1 MKMKT
6 KKTILTLFIALL
18 TGSSAFANFVS
29 AKVKVTGVTC
39 SMCSNSVHKALSSLS
54 FIDKIEVDLENA
66 VFNVSFKPN
75 VKVVIDEI
83 KEKIEGAGFSVGQLV
98 ADFKFNNLNVS
109 KDLHYDFEGNTYHFV
124 NVQDKKLNDVVSIR
138 FVDKGLTSGK
148 EHKKYVGL
156 TTYKCI
162 KTGTS
167 QDCCHMASKKRI
179 YHVTI

>member
-1 MKMKT
+1 MKT

-18 TGSSAFANFVS
+18 MGSSAFANFVS
-29 AKVKVTGVTC
+29 AKIKVTGVTC

-54 FIDKIEVDLENA
+54 FIDKIDVDLQNA
-66 VFNVSFKPN
+66 IFNITFKTN
-75 VKVVIDEI
+75 EKVVIDQI

-98 ADFKFNNLNVS
+98 ADFKFSGLHVT

-124 NVQDKKLNDVVSIR
+124 NVQEKHLNTIASIR
-138 FVDKGLTSGK
+138 FVDKGLTSSK
-148 EHKKYVGL
+148 EHKKYTGL

>member
-1 MKMKT
+1 MKT
-6 KKTILTLFIALL
+6 RKSILTLFIAMLMS
-18 TGSSAFANFVS
+18 SSAFANFVS

-54 FIDKIEVDLENA
+54 FIDKINVDLENA
-66 VFNVSFKPN
+66 EFTLTFKSN
-75 VKVVIDEI
+75 EKVVMDEI
-83 KEKIEGAGFSVGQLV
+83 RNKIEGAGFSVGQLI
-98 ADFKFNNLNVS
+98 ADFKFNDLHVT

-124 NVQDKKLNDVVSIR
+124 NVDNKHLNSIASIR
-138 FVDKGLTSGK
+138 FVDKGLTSAK

-156 TTYKCI
+156 TTFKCI

-167 QDCCHMASKKRI
+167 QDCCHMPSKKRT